1 MRGLGRRPATVL
13 VGHRRRLRDAALAVL
28 VPVTA
33 CSLALAFLTTWVRT
47 GGAGG
52 PAHVSVT
59 EGRLLLP
66 SAGVPQTAAFFR
78 IDNDGG
84 SADRLLSVSSPDVPG
99 GVTLSR
105 HRMTGE
111 SAAYRE
117 TIDSVAV
124 PEGTA
129 LALSPD
135 GVDLTLSGASARWRP
150 GDLVPFTLDFRRGG
164 RIEVFAVVV
173 RPGTASFS

>member
-1 MRGLGRRPATVL
+1 MTALG
-13 VGHRRRLRDAALAVL
+13 GHLRRLTDAALAVL
-28 VPVTA
+28 VPVAA
-33 CSLALAFLTTWVRT
+33 CSMALAFLTTWVRT
-47 GGAGG
+47 GEAGS
-52 PAHVSVT
+52 PAHITVT

-84 SADRLLSVSSPDVPG
+84 SADRLLSISSPDAPG

-105 HRMTGE
+105 HRMTGG
-111 SAAYRE
+111 SAAFRE
-117 TIDSVAV
+117 TIESVAI

-129 LALSPD
+129 LAMSPD
-135 GVDLTLSGASARWRP
+135 GVDLTLSAATVRWRP

-164 RIEVFAVVV
+164 SIEVFAVVV